1 MAENELI
8 ERVDK
13 ETGKQGTQADAA
25 GFPSAPLTG
34 ETQAYCVKC
43 KAMRA
48 LKDGRAI
55 FMANGRPAAEG
66 RCGECGTRL
75 FKIGATA
82 DHAGL
87 AKPAAE
93 AKVKTKVET
102 KGKAEVVASEAAS
115 SEPPSAPLAGE
126 VQAYCVKCKAMR
138 GMKEGR
144 ALFMANGRPAAE
156 GRCVE
161 CGTKLFKIGATPE
174 HAGLSK
180 PGDGKAANQ
189 QIGKSADQRG
199 GETQAKPQ
207 GGRKTGAAA
216 AKEPP
221 ATARKAEAATAPKD
235 AKSAAARKAETAKGE
250 KAEKTPA
257 PRRAAAGGSGRLV
270 IVESPA
276 KARTVGRFLG
286 KSYDV
291 RASVGHVR
299 DLLKSR
305 LSVDVEHDFVPTYRV
320 PDEKKEVVKTLKAA
334 AADAHEIYL
343 ATDPDREGEAIAW
356 HLLEATEAPADRV
369 RRVVFHEITKNAI
382 DEAFAHARDI
392 DMRLVDAQQAR
403 RILDRLVGYQVSPL
417 LWDRVKSRLSA
428 GRVQTVAVRLIVE
441 REREITAFV
450 PVEYWSIDAD
460 LAQLATR
467 AHAPA
472 RPRPSFVARLIRIRG
487 QEADLKNR
495 ADTTAILA
503 DLERASYTV
512 ASVKRG
518 ERRRRPNPP
527 FTTSTLQQDAGQKLG
542 MTAQR
547 TMRTA
552 QDLYEGIDVGEGGVV
567 GLITYMRT
575 DSVNV
580 AQEAQ
585 TEARALIAETYGP
598 EYVPPEPNVYKTRS
612 KNAQE
617 AHEAIRPT
625 SSRRTPQMLRD
636 KLSRDQ
642 LRVYELIWQRFVA
655 SQMAAAIYDTLTV
668 DVEAGQPAATER
680 PYLLRASGSKVRF
693 PGFLVVY
700 SDGASG
706 PAEDGR
712 PAAEDRRR
720 AASEEDAAKAGN
732 GAQTHAGTSSE
743 VAEREILLDLAR
755 GEPLDLLR
763 LIPEQHFTQPP
774 PRYTEAT
781 LVKALEE
788 NGIGRPSTYAA
799 IISTI
804 IDRGYVERQERKL
817 TPTDLGFTV
826 NDLLVQYFD
835 SVFNVGFTASMEEH
849 LDSISRGEE
858 QIAPVLRDFYDSFGP
873 LLQHA
878 ERTMQKVS
886 VEPEKIGEACP
897 ECGGDLVIKLGR
909 FGKFI
914 GCANYPTCR
923 YTRPIVARL
932 GVACPK
938 DGGDLVERRSRAG
951 RIFYGCA
958 NYPKCDFTS
967 WRRPLPQPCP
977 NCQGLLVV
985 ASKEWAEC
993 SVCQTKVKIES
1004 LASG

>member
-1 MAENELI
+1 MAEIEL
-8 ERVDK
+8 
-13 ETGKQGTQADAA
+13 T
-25 GFPSAPLTG
+25 
-34 ETQAYCVKC
+34 AYCVKC
-43 KAMRA
+43 RA
-48 LKDGRAI
+48 NRPMKDAQAV
-55 FMANGRPAAEG
+55 FMANGRPATRGVCAA
-66 RCGECGTRL
+66 CGTGL
-75 FKIGATA
+75 FKIGATPA
-82 DHAGL
+82 HAGM
-87 AKPAAE
+87 AKPEAEVKAKAE
-93 AKVKTKVET
+93 AKV
-102 KGKAEVVASEAAS
+102 EAAA
-115 SEPPSAPLAGE
+115 PAGAAAPLTAE

-180 PGDGKAANQ
+180 PEDGKSASGKSANSKSASGKSANSKSASGKPASGKTATDKSASGKSAGSKVTDGKAVNQ
-189 QIGKSADQRG
+189 PAGTSHIAHRTSHIGG
-199 GETQAKPQ
+199 
-207 GGRKTGAAA
+207 
-216 AKEPP
+216 
-221 ATARKAEAATAPKD
+221 
-235 AKSAAARKAETAKGE
+235 
-250 KAEKTPA
+250 
-257 PRRAAAGGSGRLV
+257 GRLV

-305 LSVDVEHDFVPTYRV
+305 LSVDVEHDFSPTYRV

-334 AADAHEIYL
+334 AADAHEVYL

-356 HLLEATEAPADRV
+356 HLLEAAEIPADRV
-369 RRVVFHEITKNAI
+369 HRVVFHEITKNAI
-382 DEAFAHARDI
+382 DEAFAHAREI

-467 AHAPA
+467 GQK
-472 RPRPSFVARLIRIRG
+472 PRPSFLARLIRIRG

-495 ADTTAILA
+495 ADTTAIVA

-598 EYVPPEPNVYKTRS
+598 EYVPPEPNVYKTRA

-636 KLSRDQ
+636 KLSREQ
-642 LRVYELIWQRFVA
+642 FRVYELIWQRFVA
-655 SQMAAAIYDTLTV
+655 SQMAAAVYDTLTV
-668 DVEAGQPAATER
+668 DVEAGKPGTAER

-693 PGFLVVY
+693 PGFLIVY

-706 PAEDGR
+706 PAEEGRRTADNGR
-712 PAAEDRRR
+712 PLAEDGATGR
-720 AASEEDAAKAGN
+720 N
-732 GAQTHAGTSSE
+732 GSSPQTHAGTSSE

-788 NGIGRPSTYAA
+788 NGIGRPSTYAT

-817 TPTDLGFTV
+817 APTELGFTV

-858 QIAPVLRDFYDSFGP
+858 QMAPVLRDFYTSFGP

-878 ERTMQKVS
+878 ERTMEKVA

-923 YTRPIVARL
+923 FTRPLVARL

-938 DGGDLVERRSRAG
+938 DRGELVERRSRAG

-977 NCQGLLVV
+977 KCKGLLVV

-993 SVCQTKVKIES
+993 AMCQERVKLEI
-1004 LASG
+1004 LTN